1 MGITVARAL
10 VMSLRIPRSGWILF
24 ALVPAACGG
33 GSPGPQGSGGFSS
46 GAAAPAPTFD
56 PGTSSGGSSGG
67 GGGSPSPLE
76 GNVSSGTPAGS
87 GTSTPAGSGSTGS
100 PAGSGPMPST
110 GTTTDAFKGAPPFTS
125 MVGNSAHHPGE
136 SCSSSNCHGPAG
148 GETEFVVGGT
158 VYKDYKGT
166 TPAPGVEVRVVD
178 AVGTAMS
185 VYTGTNGNFYL
196 NAGRRDGGGAVTYP
210 VTVGVRD
217 GTTTR
222 PMVTA
227 ITSAAMGSC
236 ASAGCHIVG
245 GSPASGAYYPIHVP

>member
-1 MGITVARAL
+1 MGITVALAC
-10 VMSLRIPRSGWILF
+10 VMNFRIPRSGWILF

-33 GSPGPQGSGGFSS
+33 GSPGPQGSGAFSS
-46 GAAAPAPTFD
+46 GATAPAPTFD
-56 PGTSSGGSSGG
+56 PGTSTGGSS

-76 GNVSSGTPAGS
+76 GNVSGTPAGS
-87 GTSTPAGSGSTGS
+87 GTPTPAGSGSTGS
-100 PAGSGPMPST
+100 PAGSGSVPTPST

-136 SCSSSNCHGPAG
+136 SCSQSNCHGPAG

-166 TPAPGVEVRVVD
+166 IPAPGVEVRVVD
-178 AVGTAMS
+178 AVGMAMS

-210 VTVGVRD
+210 VMVGVRD
-217 GTTTR
+217 GTTSR

-227 ITSAAMGSC
+227 ITSTAMGSC
-236 ASAGCHIVG
+236 ASSGCHIVG